1 MNHYKNFLNVFKDE
15 INSLYHVS
23 SNLNELNIQKIVDE
37 ILEIKGRLIVS
48 GIGKSGHIGK
58 KIAATF
64 ASTGTES
71 FFIHSTEAFHGD
83 LGMINPNDG
92 LLLISY
98 SGETDEVLKV
108 LDYAIKN
115 NILTISITGNLDST
129 LSRNSDFC
137 ISSNIVKEACSL
149 NLAPTSSTTATLLI
163 GDALA
168 VCLMKSRKFGEVDFV
183 KYHPGGSLGKRL
195 LTNVSDVMVTENLPI
210 IDQKMSL
217 LDVIF
222 EISNCGFGIAFFT
235 KNNKLIGVVTDGDIR
250 RHISKAGSFQN
261 INIVDL
267 INENYS
273 YANLDSNL
281 EEIKNIMKDNKIV
294 TLPVIDAK
302 HKLLGLIQY
311 YDI

>member
-15 INSLYHVS
+15 INSLNHVY
-23 SNLNELNIQKIVDE
+23 SNLNELNIQKVVDE
-37 ILEIKGRLIVS
+37 ILKIKGRLIVS

-83 LGMINPNDG
+83 LGMINQNDG

-98 SGETDEVLKV
+98 SGETNEVLKV
-108 LDYAIKN
+108 LDYAINN

-137 ISSNIVKEACSL
+137 ISSNVIEEACSL

-168 VCLMKSRKFGEVDFV
+168 VCLMKARKFGEVDFV

-195 LTNVSDVMVTENLPI
+195 LTNVRDVMVTKNLPI
-210 IDQKMSL
+210 ISQKMGL

-222 EISNCGFGIAFFT
+222 KISNCGFGIAFFK
-235 KNNKLIGVVTDGDIR
+235 KNDKLVGVVTDGDIR
-250 RHISKAGSFQN
+250 RHINNVGSPQN
-261 INIVDL
+261 SNILDL
-267 INENYS
+267 INKNYS
-273 YANLDSNL
+273 YANLESNL
-281 EEIKNIMKDNKIV
+281 EEIKNIMKEKKII
-294 TLPVIDAK
+294 TLPVIDGN